1 MEEEHYSVNLHI
13 YSEDEKYTDSFCLS
27 LKNGTFTSDIDDSE
41 IYLNKVSQSNSQ
53 LITSSSNE
61 NKDQSHLSTL
71 SSSGSHKRNPRKKM
85 PRDEY
90 KKLRQ
95 LKNKE
100 AARKARK
107 KKKAEMEL
115 LKSENAKLRKENRT
129 LKDKIHS
136 MTCPTCNSKMISK
149 KDNSTSGKYISQAAS
164 SIGSFISANKSH
176 VLFSTFVVVLF
187 IFANFLGNNAYY
199 QNSKLK
205 KIIHSKKCI

>member
-1 MEEEHYSVNLHI
+1 MEEEHYSVNLDI

-41 IYLNKVSQSNSQ
+41 IYLNKVSHSNSQ

-95 LKNKE
+95 LKKS
-100 AARKARK
+100 RK
-107 KKKAEMEL
+107 K
-115 LKSENAKLRKENRT
+115 
-129 LKDKIHS
+129 
-136 MTCPTCNSKMISK
+136 SK
-149 KDNSTSGKYISQAAS
+149 KEKESRDGTS
-164 SIGSFISANKSH
+164 
-176 VLFSTFVVVLF
+176 
-187 IFANFLGNNAYY
+187 
-199 QNSKLK
+199 
-205 KIIHSKKCI
+205 